1 MKKLLSL
8 TLALALVLGLTA
20 CGGKKENYK
29 TGDVQAM
36 VKAGAF
42 SEELE
47 ELDGDTAFALYKLAD
62 AGLEREDLKDCA
74 VLRSAGATCEEAV
87 VLVLSDNQKAKSAGK
102 ALFAYIDQQIAA
114 NEDYR
119 PAEIPKLKGAYCNT
133 WGNTVLMVV
142 ASDMDAAKTAL
153 GEKPDVTSPA
163 GTAAAS

>member
-74 VLRSAGATCEEAV
+74 RSEEH
-87 VLVLSDNQKAKSAGK
+87 
-102 ALFAYIDQQIAA
+102 
-114 NEDYR
+114 
-119 PAEIPKLKGAYCNT
+119 
-133 WGNTVLMVV
+133 
-142 ASDMDAAKTAL
+142 
-153 GEKPDVTSPA
+153 TSELQ
-163 GTAAAS
+163 SR

>member
-62 AGLEREDLKDCA
+62 AGLERKDLKDCA
-74 VLRSAGATCEEAV
+74 VLRSAGATCEEAA